1 MRIVQVSPYRLEE
14 EAGSLKAAHELA
26 KRLSQKHQVLFVCF
40 GDKSELEKA
49 NKNLTYLKTPSL
61 KVSHLTTPSF
71 PGFYAVKIRKTLS
84 EFKPDIVHIHNTS
97 FNCKIA
103 LKWANENNIPCVIT
117 FHFVPTKGFS
127 HVSQPLYDTMFGKA
141 VQEMINQTEIKSTL
155 EKVDQV
161 VALNT
166 DVLTS
171 VRELN
176 KTVPVTLI
184 NWGIDLKKFQK
195 AKIKKQ
201 NSNYNFIFVG
211 SYTLENLPPNFQLT
225 LYGNKSTGVMYVTK
239 LLALIKLKQI
249 QNVKIQDSITHDQ
262 LVKKLEESDYFLSAS
277 VQEVQSL
284 VIIEALASGTPVIGL
299 ENETVSGMVTS
310 SNGLVLKKD
319 ITPEDFAAKLKT
331 FVESNRESYEKM
343 CLTARKDSAGFDI
356 NDSVSK
362 IEKLY
367 KTLI

>member
-155 EKVDQV
+155 RKVDKV
-161 VALNT
+161 IALNQG
-166 DVLTS
+166 VLTS
-171 VRELN
+171 IREVN
-176 KTVPVTLI
+176 NTVPVEVI
-184 NWGIDLKKFQK
+184 NW
-195 AKIKKQ
+195 
-201 NSNYNFIFVG
+201 
-211 SYTLENLPPNFQLT
+211 
-225 LYGNKSTGVMYVTK
+225 
-239 LLALIKLKQI
+239 
-249 QNVKIQDSITHDQ
+249 
-262 LVKKLEESDYFLSAS
+262 
-277 VQEVQSL
+277 
-284 VIIEALASGTPVIGL
+284 
-299 ENETVSGMVTS
+299 
-310 SNGLVLKKD
+310 
-319 ITPEDFAAKLKT
+319 
-331 FVESNRESYEKM
+331 
-343 CLTARKDSAGFDI
+343 
-356 NDSVSK
+356 
-362 IEKLY
+362 
-367 KTLI
+367 